1 MPHDSVS
8 IVVAVLS
15 AARSEPAYGPRQVC
29 GAECGP
35 IPHPAEESKVES
47 MNASET
53 KVMFVAVTITQ
64 CRSRAVLAIA
74 GQLIKSIEGYERLIA
89 AGAPQQD
96 AIRWSNRQLGQAFI
110 ALSGELPPWQETD
123 CSIPPNQ
130 RY

>member
-1 MPHDSVS
+1 
-8 IVVAVLS
+8 
-15 AARSEPAYGPRQVC
+15 
-29 GAECGP
+29 
-35 IPHPAEESKVES
+35 
-47 MNASET
+47 
-53 KVMFVAVTITQ
+53 MFVAVTVTQ